1 MEKKILSFYCLCILP
16 RALFAQD
23 AILKSN
29 DSQVFSL
36 TTVQMQNTK
45 MVVADK
51 NQDLSWNLIQV
62 GNQNSVSFK
71 MSGENSFDFTQKGDG
86 NSIDMTLPGENNFFK
101 FEQLGNQNKLQLKE
115 IMFSNGM
122 LEVFQEGNGNALL
135 ESGSGLGIPMKIE
148 QRGGMRIEINSI
160 INGIL

>member
-1 MEKKILSFYCLCILP
+1 MKKIIFFFCMIHG
-16 RALFAQD
+16 ALFGQD

-29 DSQVFSL
+29 ENQIFSL
-36 TTVQMQNTK
+36 TAIQMQNSK

-62 GNQNSVSFK
+62 GNQNSISYKV
-71 MSGENSFDFTQKGDG
+71 SGENSFDFIQKGDG
-86 NSIDMTLPGENNFFK
+86 NRIEMTFPGENNFFK
-101 FEQLGNQNKLQLKE
+101 FEQLGNQNKLQLNE
-115 IMFSNGM
+115 IMFSKGM
-122 LEVFQEGNGNALL
+122 LEVFQEGNGNVLL

-160 INGIL
+160 VNGFQ

>member
-1 MEKKILSFYCLCILP
+1 MKKIIFFFCLIHG
-16 RALFAQD
+16 ALFGQD

-29 DSQVFSL
+29 ENQIFSL
-36 TTVQMQNTK
+36 TAIQMQNTK

-51 NQDLSWNLIQV
+51 IQDLSWNFIQM

-71 MSGENSFDFTQKGDG
+71 MSGENSFDFIQKGNG

-101 FEQLGNQNKLQLKE
+101 FEQLGNQNRLQLNE
-115 IMFSNGM
+115 IMFRSGM
-122 LEVFQEGNGNALL
+122 LEVLQEGNGNALL
-135 ESGSGLGIPMKIE
+135 ESGGGLSFPMKIE

-160 INGIL
+160 INGFQ